1 MSASSTGV
9 PNVLIVEDE
18 MVLRMRAVDIV
29 EDAGFRSVEAV
40 NADEAMSILESR
52 SDISLL
58 FTDIQMPGSMDGL
71 KLAHAVHSRWPD
83 IKIILVSGQ
92 VKPSDAERPADSR
105 FFGKP
110 LGDAAN
116 DHRIAG
122 DGGRRR
128 AENRSKAARSA
139 QADEHR
145 HAAAA
150 PIDPPLS
157 AHEAAL
163 SAENDSLRLLLEQ
176 AGIDAK
182 ALLAQAGIDAKER
195 EAADKLQKLIL
206 GELHHR
212 IKNTLATVSA
222 IASQSFRAAPSIEHG
237 QKAMEGR
244 LAALGRAHDLL
255 MQISWSNAS
264 LTHTLSG
271 ATEPYESQGTR
282 RFHFNGPDIRITS
295 GAVIALAMTFNE
307 LCTNTTKFGALSV
320 PTGRVE
326 IAWTIDDD
334 KQRMRLTWTEK
345 GGPPVQP
352 PERRSFGTR
361 MMESLGQQ
369 LNGQVQLRYD
379 PTGFVYALDVP
390 LGSLIAA
397 ADDRDHRHALGRRSV
412 FRLTA
417 FDGSS
422 AVNAAACCNSRR
434 NSSRRSWIEA
444 MTSPVACPSPINAAS
459 DNCRLASM
467 VSGTASVT
475 PIR

>member
-1 MSASSTGV
+1 M
-9 PNVLIVEDE
+9 P
-18 MVLRMRAVDIV
+18 
-29 EDAGFRSVEAV
+29 GFTSVEAV
-40 NADEAMSILESR
+40 NADEAMAILESR

-71 KLAHAVHSRWPD
+71 KLAHAVHDRWPD

-110 LGDAAN
+110 LGVQQM
-116 DHRIAG
+116 IAELQAMVG
-122 DGGRRR
+122 AGALKIVPSAVVPRGGRRR
-128 AENRSKAARSA
+128 SSART
-139 QADEHR
+139 
-145 HAAAA
+145 A
-150 PIDPPLS
+150 PIEPPLS
-157 AHEAAL
+157 AQEAVL
-163 SAENDSLRLLLEQ
+163 SAENDSLRVLLEQ

-182 ALLAQAGIDAKER
+182 VLLAQAGIDAKER

-222 IASQSFRAAPSIEHG
+222 IASQSFRAATSIEHG
-237 QKAMEGR
+237 QQAMEGR
-244 LAALGRAHDLL
+244 LLALGRAHDLL
-255 MQISWSNAS
+255 MQVSWSNAS
-264 LTHTLSG
+264 LTHTFSG
-271 ATEPYESQGTR
+271 ATEPFDSQGAR

-307 LCTNTTKFGALSV
+307 LCTNTTKFGALSM

-334 KQRMRLTWTEK
+334 KQRLRLTWTEK
-345 GGPPVQP
+345 GGPPVKP

-369 LNGQVQLRYD
+369 LNGQVQLSYD

-397 ADDRDHRHALGRRSV
+397 A
-412 FRLTA
+412 
-417 FDGSS
+417 
-422 AVNAAACCNSRR
+422 
-434 NSSRRSWIEA
+434 
-444 MTSPVACPSPINAAS
+444 
-459 DNCRLASM
+459 
-467 VSGTASVT
+467 
-475 PIR
+475 